1 MSLLHLP
8 PPVPHTPQGLAGDS
22 VGGLRKLSTSVD
34 KEWNA
39 GAVSVVSIPDTANAV
54 KGVSFKTPKPW
65 LSVMMGLSTSSDS
78 ENFDDIDFGLGFE
91 GANGK
96 VTIWESGQN
105 RGTYGTYEMN
115 SVGQVIVNNRG
126 GVDYF
131 VDGELRYRSFKDAT
145 FPLFA
150 DTSFLDNA
158 AELTNIQWIGAAA
171 IGAELQVGGSIHFT
185 AFQGLTTDGEAGQLR
200 KLATTGV
207 AAWNAGAA
215 SIESIPNN
223 AGVVKGVSVKVPQ
236 TSAGVVFGLCTMSHS
251 ASKSDLDFALYFE
264 LGPATTGGRALVYES
279 GNLKATA
286 GVYNSNS
293 VGTVAI
299 NSQGG
304 IDYSVDGEIRYTSR
318 NPTINYPLYVDTSFY
333 HNGGRLVDMK
343 WVGVAASS
351 AALQV
356 GGNIHFTHF
365 KGLAGDSDGGLRKL
379 STTVAGW
386 NAGAV
391 SVVSIPDAANNVKG
405 VSFKSPQ
412 NDKGV
417 MCGLSNLVMHPN
429 SKYNPIDDIP
439 GQGRSDAAIR
449 DDCRDRCAAVAECA
463 YWSRWSNGGCHLSS
477 KNAVR
482 VSSSGVDSGAK
493 LPSSS
498 SGIDIDFAL
507 YLHESGRME
516 VYEFGV
522 FKGKHGTY
530 HADSVGEV
538 VINSQGGIDYKI
550 DGETRY
556 TSVHKGPVDAKHVF
570 GTSDDP
576 NGKQFTCDH
585 CSECEI
591 LHTVSD
597 LHTDTFDYTFT
608 ATHVTVHRTG
618 SNDIGWGNEPGR
630 LLSCRAAASV
640 GADVVFTAA
649 QGVSSGPGT
658 LRKVSGGFNW
668 NAGAVSN
675 AFISDGWYQPEA
687 VRSYSSVWVNDAI
700 GTGHARS
707 VLDSDQAWSAAY
719 ANKNQWMTIDIG
731 SAVELTGVTT
741 QGRHEAY
748 QWVTSYKVATSAD
761 GITFADVESGRVFSG
776 NVDRSTKKTNAFS
789 APIVGV
795 RYVKIMP
802 QTWDGHISMRADIIG
817 RLPAGRAWVEIYEGG
832 TLVGKKG
839 TYGAGSVGRVSL
851 NDAGNVEYL
860 VDDEIR
866 YTSLVAPTFPLFAD
880 TSFHTVGGRLTEVRW
895 TTESVGT
902 VIDEPVDEP
911 VDEPDQSG
919 ATSGSTVPPLVSSV
933 PPSASDVVAYE
944 PSSNLHPAI
953 VALFNTPAGVWF
965 KETLGSIFVKAAH
978 LSCTTAIG
986 GKSVEGKHIPMGLS
1000 IGGEGGFLGLEGK
1013 ILLEIMLP
1021 KVPNSL
1027 EDLGSF
1033 LMGKL
1038 GSIVVDLEINPIEL
1052 TGLKLGGLRLTKSPC
1067 LTVEGAAGNSDCAAE
1082 TEPLLATDFEV
1093 AGPIIFKVVLEP
1105 PFNVEFTIDG
1115 AMSIGTQLAG
1125 GFQGSFSFANGL
1137 DLAVALRLRLP
1148 DLNGNEV
1155 EVGKFVADFSSPGLF
1170 SMDHP
1175 VAVSAVVDSSIES
1188 YVKTM
1193 INGLWKK
1200 VTAGLLSAVEFLRQQ
1215 YENLKAP
1222 AAWFTKECQ
1231 RLYHVMDEEVKHF
1244 QRQHDA
1250 CNGFWRDVCRGWWKG
1265 RQIAAEVVRELAY
1278 HAKQAAEATMNIIGK
1293 LWAPMESVIS
1303 TVGDVV
1309 DILTTTPSLLSINTL
1324 AFSISNLFAAA
1335 AGLMG
1340 DNTGS
1345 TSSFLVKMTVWEF
1358 NINMDI
1364 RDIKFPPTIDEVWQA
1379 IVAKVTSLLEG
1390 NFDFNK
1396 IVADFK
1402 EALLSVFSVS
1412 FVEEMHTKIRAA
1424 KQTIAEGQKKADS
1437 TVKVDTARRSLLA
1450 ADHKTRSG
1458 ALEEDGNTAHEQD
1471 LANANKWTHDEAS
1484 LLADEQRVASM
1495 DKIMEMAKAFHSHTG
1510 KLLKAATGASHKLD
1524 ADSRHRK
1531 DPQMNWARDHVRQT
1545 VGDHAQNLKQQPP
1558 ILDHG
1563 LLHHPTD
1570 ANLPFH
1576 VRALER
1582 ASASMSAAAAADGN
1596 TQAGGDD
1603 AVGTAARALHR
1614 LMISGASRGDAD
1626 AAVSDLEKSVQNVIV
1641 DRHIGG
1647 GMSSSTAATTQFA
1660 HYLKGVKMSVEHL
1673 CGNTA
1678 CAPHFKGSPTYHDI
1692 DDSCTPC
1699 DSPQAKQTLLCR
1711 DRNTH
1716 AVEPA
1721 SRCVGLRRPHLVMA
1735 QKW

>member
-1 MSLLHLP
+1 
-8 PPVPHTPQGLAGDS
+8 
-22 VGGLRKLSTSVD
+22 
-34 KEWNA
+34 
-39 GAVSVVSIPDTANAV
+39 
-54 KGVSFKTPKPW
+54 
-65 LSVMMGLSTSSDS
+65 
-78 ENFDDIDFGLGFE
+78 
-91 GANGK
+91 
-96 VTIWESGQN
+96 
-105 RGTYGTYEMN
+105 
-115 SVGQVIVNNRG
+115 
-126 GVDYF
+126 
-131 VDGELRYRSFKDAT
+131 
-145 FPLFA
+145 
-150 DTSFLDNA
+150 
-158 AELTNIQWIGAAA
+158 
-171 IGAELQVGGSIHFT
+171 
-185 AFQGLTTDGEAGQLR
+185 
-200 KLATTGV
+200 
-207 AAWNAGAA
+207 
-215 SIESIPNN
+215 
-223 AGVVKGVSVKVPQ
+223 
-236 TSAGVVFGLCTMSHS
+236 
-251 ASKSDLDFALYFE
+251 
-264 LGPATTGGRALVYES
+264 
-279 GNLKATA
+279 
-286 GVYNSNS
+286 
-293 VGTVAI
+293 
-299 NSQGG
+299 
-304 IDYSVDGEIRYTSR
+304 
-318 NPTINYPLYVDTSFY
+318 
-333 HNGGRLVDMK
+333 
-343 WVGVAASS
+343 
-351 AALQV
+351 
-356 GGNIHFTHF
+356 
-365 KGLAGDSDGGLRKL
+365 
-379 STTVAGW
+379 
-386 NAGAV
+386 
-391 SVVSIPDAANNVKG
+391 
-405 VSFKSPQ
+405 
-412 NDKGV
+412 
-417 MCGLSNLVMHPN
+417 
-429 SKYNPIDDIP
+429 
-439 GQGRSDAAIR
+439 
-449 DDCRDRCAAVAECA
+449 
-463 YWSRWSNGGCHLSS
+463 
-477 KNAVR
+477 
-482 VSSSGVDSGAK
+482 
-493 LPSSS
+493 
-498 SGIDIDFAL
+498 
-507 YLHESGRME
+507 
-516 VYEFGV
+516 
-522 FKGKHGTY
+522 
-530 HADSVGEV
+530 
-538 VINSQGGIDYKI
+538 
-550 DGETRY
+550 
-556 TSVHKGPVDAKHVF
+556 
-570 GTSDDP
+570 
-576 NGKQFTCDH
+576 
-585 CSECEI
+585 
-591 LHTVSD
+591 
-597 LHTDTFDYTFT
+597 
-608 ATHVTVHRTG
+608 
-618 SNDIGWGNEPGR
+618 
-630 LLSCRAAASV
+630 
-640 GADVVFTAA
+640 
-649 QGVSSGPGT
+649 
-658 LRKVSGGFNW
+658 
-668 NAGAVSN
+668 
-675 AFISDGWYQPEA
+675 
-687 VRSYSSVWVNDAI
+687 
-700 GTGHARS
+700 
-707 VLDSDQAWSAAY
+707 
-719 ANKNQWMTIDIG
+719 
-731 SAVELTGVTT
+731 
-741 QGRHEAY
+741 
-748 QWVTSYKVATSAD
+748 
-761 GITFADVESGRVFSG
+761 
-776 NVDRSTKKTNAFS
+776 
-789 APIVGV
+789 
-795 RYVKIMP
+795 
-802 QTWDGHISMRADIIG
+802 
-817 RLPAGRAWVEIYEGG
+817 
-832 TLVGKKG
+832 
-839 TYGAGSVGRVSL
+839 
-851 NDAGNVEYL
+851 
-860 VDDEIR
+860 
-866 YTSLVAPTFPLFAD
+866 
-880 TSFHTVGGRLTEVRW
+880 
-895 TTESVGT
+895 
-902 VIDEPVDEP
+902 
-911 VDEPDQSG
+911 
-919 ATSGSTVPPLVSSV
+919 
-933 PPSASDVVAYE
+933 
-944 PSSNLHPAI
+944 
-953 VALFNTPAGVWF
+953 
-965 KETLGSIFVKAAH
+965 
-978 LSCTTAIG
+978 
-986 GKSVEGKHIPMGLS
+986 
-1000 IGGEGGFLGLEGK
+1000 
-1013 ILLEIMLP
+1013 
-1021 KVPNSL
+1021 
-1027 EDLGSF
+1027 
-1033 LMGKL
+1033 MGKL

-1293 LWAPMESVIS
+1293 LWAPMEIVIS

-1471 LANANKWTHDEAS
+1471 PANANKWTHDEAS

-1545 VGDHAQNLKQQPP
+1545 VGVHAQNLKQQPP

-1582 ASASMSAAAAADGN
+1582 ASASASMSAAAAADGN
-1596 TQAGGDD
+1596 TQAGGDG

-1641 DRHIGG
+1641 DRHIEG